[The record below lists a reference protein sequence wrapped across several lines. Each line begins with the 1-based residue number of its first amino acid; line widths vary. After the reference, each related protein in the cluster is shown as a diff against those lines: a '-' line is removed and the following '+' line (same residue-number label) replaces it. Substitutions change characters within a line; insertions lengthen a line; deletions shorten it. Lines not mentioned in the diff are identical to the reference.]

1 VTVAS
6 GHDGLDWASLAGLD
20 GTLVLLMA
28 VSGLAEATAALIA
41 HGRPKDT
48 PAAVVESGFSPA
60 QRTTVGRLDTIA
72 DLARE
77 RDVRPPA
84 VVVIGS
90 VVDLHEVLG

>member
-1 VTVAS
+1 
-6 GHDGLDWASLAGLD
+6 
-20 GTLVLLMA
+20 
-28 VSGLAEATAALIA
+28 
-41 HGRPKDT
+41 
-48 PAAVVESGFSPA
+48 VESGFSPA